1 MTWQYDIEWHNGG
14 NRKDRHRTIT
24 DLSKSTSSRRIEGGK
39 KKNSDITNSSPNYEG
54 DTGMNVV
61 VVTSKP
67 RSQTA
72 GNLITTH
79 TWTSLMEK
87 EDAKQPKLSPNNFR
101 NINITYSHQNDDN
114 NSTILYDGEKG
125 ESEMKPLVIYTQV
138 LRGSSPIFKAKV
150 ILSVIVE
157 QANGSTIVLQ
167 PMELKDDGY
176 GGTHL
181 YRIHICLKLSFM
193 ISKIYMPYTDF
204 LSFYFRPRSS

>member
-14 NRKDRHRTIT
+14 NRKERHRTII
-24 DLSKSTSSRRIEGGK
+24 DLSTSPQERMEGGK
-39 KKNSDITNSSPNYEG
+39 KKEHSDITNSSPNYEG
-54 DTGMNVV
+54 NTRMNVV

-79 TWTSLMEK
+79 TWTSMMEK
-87 EDAKQPKLSPNNFR
+87 EDTKQPKLSPNNFR
-101 NINITYSHQNDDN
+101 NINTTYSHQNDDN

-125 ESEMKPLVIYTQV
+125 ETAIKPLVIYTQV

-176 GGTHL
+176 GGTYL
-181 YRIHICLKLSFM
+181 YRIQICLKISFM
-193 ISKIYMPYTDF
+193 FD
-204 LSFYFRPRSS
+204 LSNLYALY

>member
-114 NSTILYDGEKG
+114 NSTILYDEEKG

-181 YRIHICLKLSFM
+181 YRIQICLKIIF
-193 ISKIYMPYTDF
+193 IKIYMPYTDF
-204 LSFYFRPRSS
+204 FKFYFRPRSS

>member
-87 EDAKQPKLSPNNFR
+87 EDTKQPKLSPNNFR

-125 ESEMKPLVIYTQV
+125 ETAMKPLVIYTQV

-181 YRIHICLKLSFM
+181 YRAQICLKNSF
-193 ISKIYMPYTDF
+193 IDF
-204 LSFYFRPRSS
+204 KNLYALY